1 MDTKPLTDMIS
12 SLFPEY
18 TATDTDNRWKLSS
31 FSAEGFASDS
41 ERLRLEEKY
50 WPLADIT
57 DRFDRKSVS
66 FQLSKNDS
74 IHSWLKYKEGFSAEL
89 VRNLISE
96 FKLQPD
102 DTILDPFMGSGTTA
116 LVASAEN
123 INSIGYDILPM
134 SAIAIKA
141 KSAVHDY
148 NIAELHRLIEFIASR
163 ELPGNYRQETP
174 YITITE
180 EGYPKQNAIELNYF
194 TELIASSDFSDNCKT
209 LFRLCAINILER
221 ISYSAKDGQYLRWD
235 IRSPKIIRAIQKRE
249 ETGRRPMVVK
259 LNKGDIPSF
268 RNAIISELNQFI
280 ADIELIRNTM
290 PRRKGCSCD
299 FHEGSVLYKLPLRAS
314 ESIDA
319 VITSPPYCNRYD
331 YTRTYALELAYLG
344 VSDTRIRQLRQDLLS
359 CTVENKSK
367 VSHLSDFYTSIG
379 RAADFER
386 ICGILQS
393 CEPLKEVIE
402 ALKLRMANGEINNKG
417 VIPMVEGY
425 FTELTFLFFELFRTC
440 RHSAKVAFVNDN
452 VRYAGEVIPVDF
464 ISTAIAEQIGFRPVK
479 IYVLRQQKG
488 NSSQQMKKYGRVALR
503 KSITVW
509 EKP

>member
-148 NIAELHRLIEFIASR
+148 NIAELHQLIEFIASR

-180 EGYPKQNAIELNYF
+180 DGYPKQNAIELNYF

-209 LFRLCAINILER
+209 LFRLCAINIRSGLATR
-221 ISYSAKDGQYLRWD
+221 PKTVNICAGTSAR
-235 IRSPKIIRAIQKRE
+235 PK
-249 ETGRRPMVVK
+249 
-259 LNKGDIPSF
+259 
-268 RNAIISELNQFI
+268 
-280 ADIELIRNTM
+280 
-290 PRRKGCSCD
+290 
-299 FHEGSVLYKLPLRAS
+299 
-314 ESIDA
+314 
-319 VITSPPYCNRYD
+319 
-331 YTRTYALELAYLG
+331 
-344 VSDTRIRQLRQDLLS
+344 
-359 CTVENKSK
+359 
-367 VSHLSDFYTSIG
+367 
-379 RAADFER
+379 
-386 ICGILQS
+386 
-393 CEPLKEVIE
+393 
-402 ALKLRMANGEINNKG
+402 
-417 VIPMVEGY
+417 
-425 FTELTFLFFELFRTC
+425 
-440 RHSAKVAFVNDN
+440 
-452 VRYAGEVIPVDF
+452 
-464 ISTAIAEQIGFRPVK
+464 
-479 IYVLRQQKG
+479 
-488 NSSQQMKKYGRVALR
+488 
-503 KSITVW
+503 
-509 EKP
+509 